1 MKERFRQEMERF
13 ALPKGST
20 LTVALSGGADSVVL
34 LHLLKE
40 LPAREFSLQAAH
52 VNHGLRGEAA
62 RRDQQFCQALCAEW
76 GIPFRCFE
84 GDAKAYAEEHGMSP
98 EEGARALRYGFLDQ
112 FANGQLH
119 FCATAHH
126 RQDQLETFFINLY
139 RGSGSNGLSGIKSR
153 RGGYIRPLLGME
165 KEQLCAYAAEHDLK
179 YVTDETNADTAYLRN
194 FLRHQVLPLLE
205 SREEGRFSE
214 GLAASMRILAAEE
227 EALSLWAEQVD
238 SDEAEVLGKL
248 PDAILK
254 RVLDRM
260 NGAPLSRLH
269 FSEIASLIR
278 NAPPAGQVQM
288 AGERYFRLEYGR
300 CVFLSP
306 GEEPIISVTPDQPVE
321 WGDWKFHLRLEE
333 IHSTFTHFQID
344 CDKIVGNPAFR
355 HKQPGDRFLPAGK
368 GGTSRLQKRLKNDR
382 LPRSARDQLW
392 VLADGQDQVIWAQ
405 GYGAA
410 SGFAPDDATKRVYT
424 VEIGNAKGDWEK

>member
-1 MKERFRQEMERF
+1 MMRERFRQGMERF
-13 ALPKGST
+13 ALPEGST
-20 LTVALSGGADSVVL
+20 LTVALSGGLDSVVL

-40 LPAREFSLQAAH
+40 LPDRAVTLEAAH

-62 RRDQQFCQALCAEW
+62 RRDQEFCQALCAEW
-76 GIPFRCFE
+76 EIPFRCFE
-84 GDAKAYAEEHGMSP
+84 GDAKTYAEERGMSP
-98 EEGARALRYGFLDQ
+98 EEGARALRYGFLDEL
-112 FANGQLH
+112 ADGKMC

-153 RGGYIRPLLGME
+153 RGGYIRPLLEME
-165 KEQLCAYAAEHDLK
+165 KEQLCAYAAEHHLS

-194 FLRHQVLPLLE
+194 FLRHEILPLLE

-227 EALSLWAEQVD
+227 EALSLWAGQVD

-269 FSEIASLIR
+269 FGEISALIR
-278 NAPPAGQVQM
+278 SAPPAGQVQI
-288 AGERYFRLEYGR
+288 ARERYFRLEYGR

-306 GEEPIISVTPDQPVE
+306 EEEPMISVTPDRPIR
-321 WGDWKFHLRLEE
+321 WGDWEFHLRLEE
-333 IHSTFTHFQID
+333 INSAFTHFQID
-344 CDKIVGNPAFR
+344 CDKIVGNPVFR
-355 HKQPGDRFLPAGK
+355 HKRPGDRFLPAGK
-368 GGTSRLQKRLKNDR
+368 SGT
-382 LPRSARDQLW
+382 
-392 VLADGQDQVIWAQ
+392 
-405 GYGAA
+405 
-410 SGFAPDDATKRVYT
+410 
-424 VEIGNAKGDWEK
+424 